1 MGQRA
6 QNNAIKL
13 AATGTTGTGRFSAED
28 FWPAKRIAVEF
39 VVEAVGATPTATFT
53 IQGLKV
59 GGDAAT
65 ASDWADIAY
74 VEGDST
80 VAASKA
86 GITVTTV
93 SRTVKFI
100 DGLDKRFFESIAV
113 NVSAN
118 TNVTFRAN
126 AYPTSF

>member
-1 MGQRA
+1 MGLSA
-6 QNNAIKL
+6 QNNAVKL
-13 AATGTTGTGRFSAED
+13 APSGQTGTGRFSAD
-28 FWPAKRIAVEF
+28 SFWSAKRIAVEV
-39 VVEAVGATPTATFT
+39 VVEAVGATPTATYT

-65 ASDWADIAY
+65 ASDWTDIAY
-74 VEGDST
+74 VDGDATTAS
-80 VAASKA
+80 SKA
-86 GITVTTV
+86 GVVVTTV

-100 DGLDKRFFESIAV
+100 DGLDKRFFEAIAV

-126 AYPTSF
+126 AYQLI